1 MQPVALDLRLIEQL
15 RDNWADYKTQRE
27 FHKMTEY
34 LEKYHSIPIDNQGG
48 VSEWLT
54 GFRKML
60 DSIQDQNLRK
70 MFDDLLGPRNMKF
83 TPVMLSQVSDL
94 LKNLAETTPDK
105 IGVQSKSKTEE
116 AIRYYN
122 LIDFN
127 SQEYDTRCR
136 LYRIPKTITFKPGK
150 EFSPAEILAPYIREA
165 KQIEFCDLFL
175 FKNPKFDDDAEFILS
190 VLRLCS
196 KPAEILLHGEP
207 NELNLLQKKTE
218 NTIKSLYGDKVYKG
232 VKKYNPP
239 TKDDN
244 HDRFIILD
252 RNKISIRFSSSFN
265 NLRKVAVKENIFKV
279 KDSFIMEFSHGR
291 KYYD

>member
-1 MQPVALDLRLIEQL
+1 MQPVALDLSLLEKL
-15 RDNWADYKTQRE
+15 RDNWADYDMQRE
-27 FHKMTEY
+27 FHNMAKH
-34 LEKYHSIPIDNQGG
+34 LKDFHSIPIDNQNGA
-48 VSEWLT
+48 SEWLK
-54 GFRKML
+54 GFRKIL

-70 MFDDLLGPRNMKF
+70 MIDDRLGPRNMNF
-83 TPVMLSQVSDL
+83 NPVILSQVTDL
-94 LKNLAETTPDK
+94 LKTLAETTPDK
-105 IGVQSKSKTEE
+105 IGVQAKSKTEE

-175 FKNPKFDDDAEFILS
+175 FKNPKFEDDAEFILS
-190 VLRLCS
+190 VLRLCF

-218 NTIKSLYGDKVYKG
+218 KTIKSLYGDKVYKG

-244 HDRFIILD
+244 HDRFIIID

-265 NLRKVAVKENIFKV
+265 NLRKVSDKENIFKA
-279 KDSFIMEFSHGR
+279 KDSFIIEISKGR